1 MSDAVFPAAEL
12 ACRDFEER
20 AAGLFGR
27 ELWVGLGECNIF
39 EKEREKRCL
48 PAVSVLPEPGVP
60 CRRMIKPLPFACAS
74 LRAFSG

>member
-27 ELWVGLGECNIF
+27 ELWVGLGECNIL
-39 EKEREKRCL
+39 KKRERRD
-48 PAVSVLPEPGVP
+48 AY
-60 CRRMIKPLPFACAS
+60 
-74 LRAFSG
+74 LR